1 MVSEIKRKMKKIKT
15 VEVKILRTLG
25 LLVALS
31 MGLSA
36 QAQVFDWNV
45 NGRQLE
51 CCRKL
56 DTRWRST

>member
-45 NGRQLE
+45 NGNGNWSVG
-51 CCRKL
+51 KL